1 MAEMEKKVR
10 SIRAD
15 DEVYAKFKEVCE
27 QAGGQNEALSALIS
41 SYELETAK
49 SILSGQA
56 TSIDDFKSRI
66 DGVIRAYISA
76 LDLSVS
82 AEERV
87 RADYRQRMNTQVKT
101 IEDLQTRNEQLTADY
116 TALSEQSEQ
125 AQTAHQTEVTELRAM
140 YDLAQDK
147 ATQAEKQREQA
158 EKITNMATEQ
168 VEQLKTRVSEL
179 TAKAN
184 KSDEYKADRDRL
196 EASETACKARIG
208 ELEKKLV
215 EEQEKAAAAIAAA
228 AEMAAQD
235 KASAVKVAVA
245 DAAAAE
251 MAAQDKASAV
261 KVAVADTK
269 ELYQAKI
276 EKLQQAYTAQINAL
290 IATINAPKP
299 TPIA

>member
-147 ATQAEKQREQA
+147 VTQAEKQREQA
-158 EKITNMATEQ
+158 EKIANMATEQ
-168 VEQLKTRVSEL
+168 VEQLKTMVSEL

-184 KSDEYKADRDRL
+184 KSDEYKADKERL
-196 EASETACKARIG
+196 EASEAACKARIG

-215 EEQEKAAAAIAAA
+215 EEKEKAAAA
-228 AEMAAQD
+228 M
-235 KASAVKVAVA
+235 
-245 DAAAAE
+245 AAAAE

-290 IATINAPKP
+290 IATISAPKP

>member
-147 ATQAEKQREQA
+147 VTQAEKQREQA
-158 EKITNMATEQ
+158 EKIANMATEQ

-184 KSDEYKADRDRL
+184 KSDEYKADKERL
-196 EASETACKARIG
+196 EASEAVCKARIG

-215 EEQEKAAAAIAAA
+215 EEKEKAAAA
-228 AEMAAQD
+228 M
-235 KASAVKVAVA
+235 
-245 DAAAAE
+245 AAAAE

-276 EKLQQAYTAQINAL
+276 EQLQQAYTAQINAL
-290 IATINAPKP
+290 IATINTPKA

>member
-125 AQTAHQTEVTELRAM
+125 AQTAHQAEVTELRAM

-147 ATQAEKQREQA
+147 AIQAEKQREQA
-158 EKITNMATEQ
+158 EKIANMATEQ

-184 KSDEYKADRDRL
+184 NSDEYKADKERL
-196 EASETACKARIG
+196 EASEAACKARIG

-215 EEQEKAAAAIAAA
+215 EEKEKAAAA
-228 AEMAAQD
+228 M
-235 KASAVKVAVA
+235 
-245 DAAAAE
+245 AAAAE

-276 EKLQQAYTAQINAL
+276 EQLQQAYTAQINAL
-290 IATINAPKP
+290 IATINTPKA

>member
-1 MAEMEKKVR
+1 MRYVILVLTTPTLTTKGLDTMAEMEKKVR

-147 ATQAEKQREQA
+147 VTQAEKQREQA
-158 EKITNMATEQ
+158 EKIANMATEQ

-245 DAAAAE
+245 D
-251 MAAQDKASAV
+251 
-261 KVAVADTK
+261 TK

-276 EKLQQAYTAQINAL
+276 EKLQQTYTAQINAL

>member
-27 QAGGQNEALSALIS
+27 RAGGQNEALSALIS

-116 TALSEQSEQ
+116 TALSDLSEQ

-158 EKITNMATEQ
+158 EKIANMATEQ

-184 KSDEYKADRDRL
+184 KSDEYKADKERL
-196 EASETACKARIG
+196 EASEIACKSRIG

-215 EEQEKAAAAIAAA
+215 EEQEKAAAA
-228 AEMAAQD
+228 M
-235 KASAVKVAVA
+235 
-245 DAAAAE
+245 AAAAE

-276 EKLQQAYTAQINAL
+276 EQMQQAYTAQINAL
-290 IATINAPKP
+290 IATINTPKT

>member
-116 TALSEQSEQ
+116 TALSDLSEQ

-158 EKITNMATEQ
+158 EKIANMATEQ
-168 VEQLKTRVSEL
+168 VEQLKTRVSEM

-184 KSDEYKADRDRL
+184 KSDEYKADKERL
-196 EASETACKARIG
+196 EASEIACKSRIG

-215 EEQEKAAAAIAAA
+215 EEQEKAAAA
-228 AEMAAQD
+228 M
-235 KASAVKVAVA
+235 
-245 DAAAAE
+245 AAAAE

-276 EKLQQAYTAQINAL
+276 EQMQQAYTAQINTL
-290 IATINAPKP
+290 IATINTPKT
-299 TPIA
+299 TPIT